1 MGYGESAMK
10 LQVLILGYGEMGHAL
25 EYLLAKKHDV
35 RIWSRSSHTMLEEE
49 VAKAQVILF
58 CLPANA
64 HLEITHR
71 IADCLTAGSL
81 CLSIAKGIDES
92 GLTAP
97 QVFARVLSDKHRYGV
112 IYGPMISE
120 EISLGRYAFA
130 DVALS
135 DADDFQTIRTL
146 FQGSTLICRQVAD
159 MLGSS
164 WSVILKNVY
173 AIMFGISDEL
183 KLGDNM
189 RGHLMVTALSELSA
203 IVKSFGAEAHTPFS
217 YAGLGDLLTTATSEN
232 SHHYELGRKLASGQ
246 FSDISGEGVHTLQI
260 VEKYHLFDSQA
271 YPLFTLVKDIVST
284 PDNVKSQVETYLSQ
298 IRTW

>member
-1 MGYGESAMK
+1 MDCGELAMK

-25 EYLLAKKHDV
+25 EYLFAENHDV
-35 RIWSRSSHTMLEEE
+35 RIWSRSSHSILEEE
-49 VAKAQVILF
+49 VARAQVILF

-64 HLEITHR
+64 HLEITRR
-71 IADCLTAGSL
+71 IAGSLTAGSL
-81 CLSIAKGIDES
+81 CLSIAKGLDES
-92 GLTAP
+92 GLTAS
-97 QVFARVLSDKHRYGV
+97 QVFASVLTDQHRYGV

-120 EISLGRYAFA
+120 EMRLGRYAFA
-130 DVALS
+130 DVSLT
-135 DADDFQTIRTL
+135 DADDFQTVRSL

-173 AIMFGISDEL
+173 AFMFGISDEL

-189 RGHLMVTALSELSA
+189 RGHLMVTALSELSV

-246 FSDISGEGVHTLQI
+246 YSDISGEGVHTI
-260 VEKYHLFDSQA
+260 KMIEKFHLFDSQA
-271 YPLFTLVKDIVST
+271 FPLFTLIRDIVST
-284 PDNVKSQVETYLSQ
+284 PENVKSQVETYLIQ
-298 IRTW
+298 LRTW

>member
-1 MGYGESAMK
+1 MK

-35 RIWSRSSHTMLEEE
+35 RIWSLSSHTVLEDE
-49 VAKAQVILF
+49 VARAQVILF

-64 HLEITHR
+64 HLEITRR
-71 IADCLTAGSL
+71 IAGFLTADSL
-81 CLSIAKGIDES
+81 CLSIAKGLDES
-92 GLTAP
+92 GLTAA
-97 QVFARVLSDKHRYGV
+97 QVYASVLSAQNRYGV

-120 EISLGRYAFA
+120 EIRMGRYAFA
-130 DVALS
+130 DVAMS
-135 DADDFQTIRTL
+135 DADDFQTIRSL

-189 RGHLMVTALSELSA
+189 RGHLMVTALAELSV
-203 IVKSFGAEAHTPFS
+203 IVKSFGAEDTPFR
-217 YAGLGDLLTTATSEN
+217 YAGLGDLITTATSEN

-246 FSDISGEGVHTLQI
+246 YSDISGEGVHTI
-260 VEKYHLFDSQA
+260 RMVEKFHLFDSQA
-271 YPLFTLVKDIVST
+271 YPLFTLIRDIVSS
-284 PDNVKSQVETYLSQ
+284 PESVKNQVESYLGQ
-298 IRTW
+298 LRTW